1 MLSLDNLTWTIPG
14 ICFLFSYNRLRD
26 VESLEFSGWPFVF
39 FIVLIGA
46 ITKIPL
52 EHLFDT
58 WNQFEIIALASTI
71 AFFIPFVIKFLFEF
85 FIKRLEA
92 DENFFIKSNLWSIIY
107 FFYPLENKDKFIKNC
122 IENEGEPVLVTTE
135 EDTLVLRK
143 NINQSTKLNE
153 LESPE
158 KKKNSKEEEKIESFS
173 IKSRVFFGILVEFP
187 YVATKVTDSQVIRIL
202 PLLSGY
208 RYIENEKEK
217 IQWTQKYE
225 INKDS
230 VGVIISR
237 NKILNFSP
245 YIKEDHESLVFEDKS

>member
-1 MLSLDNLTWTIPG
+1 MLSLENLTWTIPG

-39 FIVLIGA
+39 FIVLIGS

-52 EHLFDT
+52 EYFFNTFGPL
-58 WNQFEIIALASTI
+58 QIILVASVI
-71 AFFIPFVIKFLFEF
+71 AFFIPFIIKFLFEF
-85 FIKRLEA
+85 FIKRLEK

-122 IENEGEPVLVTTE
+122 IDHEGQPILVTTE
-135 EDTLVLRK
+135 EDVLVTTAK
-143 NINQSTKLNE
+143 DMIVSQKNKDNIN
-153 LESPE
+153 
-158 KKKNSKEEEKIESFS
+158 ESFS
-173 IKSRVFFGILVEFP
+173 IKSRIFFGILVEFP
-187 YVATKVTDSQVIRIL
+187 YVATKITDSQVIRIL

-208 RYIENEKEK
+208 RYIKNNKEK
-217 IQWTQKYE
+217 INWTQKYE

-245 YIKEDHESLVFEDKS
+245 YIEDDHKELVFEDNS